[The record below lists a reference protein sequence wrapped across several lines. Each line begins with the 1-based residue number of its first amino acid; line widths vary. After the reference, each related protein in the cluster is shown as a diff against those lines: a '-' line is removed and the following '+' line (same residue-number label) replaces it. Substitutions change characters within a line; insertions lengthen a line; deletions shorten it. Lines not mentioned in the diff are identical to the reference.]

1 MAQQAADNSDERMPT
16 MTSAEVLALVGR
28 YPVVRLIGH
37 GAAGQVFECIDPQ
50 SPPPDRDRH
59 VAVRVLGPELASD
72 SGRRQRLRSEGER
85 LKGIPSPYVARCYD
99 LVEHDGEWL
108 LVTELLLGQDLQA
121 RLDCQGPLPI
131 KEALRVVRDVT
142 KGLRAAWAVSV
153 VHGDIKPANVFVHE
167 GRVKVV
173 DFGLAL
179 PVGSLSST
187 ADAAA
192 LLKSTPAFLAPELVW
207 GGSPDVRS
215 DFYSLGCTVFA
226 LLTGRP
232 PFAHD
237 STAALLTAH
246 TSEAPP
252 LLTTWLPDASPRLLR
267 LLEALLAKSPRE
279 RPATHDDCLA
289 LIEDA
294 LADVVGAPSLS
305 PSLSPSM
312 AVTLP
317 TVAKHV
323 PAMDGPAAAPST
335 AALAPSSAAPSS
347 STAPSPS
354 PMPVAAA
361 AMPLQPRASARSTS
375 PGDPFAA
382 VDDAE
387 AITVGAPTGVVGSL
401 KQMNVAEI
409 VQSLELGRKTA
420 IVEVHPTR
428 GDKGT
433 LACIGGAVVDA
444 RTARLVGEDAFYEL
458 ITQTD
463 GVFRI
468 HYGDEPA
475 EKTISKPTQ
484 FLVLEGLRRSDE
496 RNFDAHTVREPI
508 AVSSPFLQPP
518 LTSPTGAPGA
528 ASGFDMDSATLAL
541 PTMTARQTN
550 DAPHGHQGLEEA
562 TEPGGHHAPARPRAA
577 TTPPTAGRA
586 APGIADLVA
595 DLREVLGGAGI
606 AVTTAWAQLVTRGVR
621 ALRPRLATRPGLVI
635 ALERATPSLQSP
647 LALVG
652 AALLAVAVILAVAV
666 ALPEPAA
673 TVLPRSSRSG

>member
-1 MAQQAADNSDERMPT
+1 

-28 YPVVRLIGH
+28 HPVVRLIGQ

-59 VAVRVLGPELASD
+59 VAIRVLGPEVAAD
-72 SGRRQRLRSEGER
+72 SGRRQRLRSEVER
-85 LKGIPSPYVARCYD
+85 LKGIPSPYVARCYEF
-99 LVEHDGEWL
+99 VEHDGEWL
-108 LVTELLLGQDLQA
+108 LVTELMLGQDLQA
-121 RLDCQGPLPI
+121 RLDRQGPLPI
-131 KEALRVVRDVT
+131 KEALRCARDVT

-167 GRVKVV
+167 GRVKIV

-187 ADAAA
+187 AGAAA
-192 LLKSTPAFLAPELVW
+192 LLKRTPAFLAPELVW

-237 STAALLTAH
+237 TTAALLTAH

-252 LLTTWLPDASPRLLR
+252 PLTTWLPDASPRLLR
-267 LLEALLAKSPRE
+267 LLGTLLAKSPLE
-279 RPATHDDCLA
+279 RPGTHDDCLA
-289 LIEDA
+289 LIEEA
-294 LADVVGAPSLS
+294 LADVVGAPSSSLS
-305 PSLSPSM
+305 PSLSPS
-312 AVTLP
+312 L
-317 TVAKHV
+317 
-323 PAMDGPAAAPST
+323 SQ
-335 AALAPSSAAPSS
+335 SS
-347 STAPSPS
+347 SPSLSPSLSPPSPR
-354 PMPVAAA
+354 PVAAA
-361 AMPLQPRASARSTS
+361 AIPLPS
-375 PGDPFAA
+375 PVDPFAA

-387 AITVGAPTGVVGSL
+387 DITVGAPTGVVGSL

-475 EKTISKPTQ
+475 ERTISKPTQ

-508 AVSSPFLQPP
+508 AVSSPLLQPP

-541 PTMTARQTN
+541 PTMTTQRTN

-562 TEPGGHHAPARPRAA
+562 TEPGGHHAPARPRSA
-577 TTPPTAGRA
+577 TAVPTAGRA
-586 APGIADLVA
+586 APGIAELVA
-595 DLREVLGGAGI
+595 DLREVLVGAGI

-635 ALERATPSLQSP
+635 ALERVTPSLQSP

-652 AALLAVAVILAVAV
+652 AALLAVAIILAVLV

-673 TVLPRSSRSG
+673 TVLPRSSRAG